1 MIRRDWWG
9 RRNAPTTTGPN
20 GPAAPN
26 GSARPSGSV
35 LPNGSAPPNGSTP
48 PTTTAPVPGPGGV
61 AAELDHSGSDRR
73 RALRQ
78 RFSTLSATLGGP
90 VDRDDAPISAGGRG
104 TAELLTELTAVIGPD
119 PAVERI
125 WLLLAVLTG
134 NLPTP
139 EQVRAAHRAAALD
152 GPIAAIVLALQEVP
166 AAGEF
171 PPVTVVADR
180 VVVDVHNTAQADFVT
195 GIQRVTREATRRW
208 TAEHR
213 PLLIGWRPDLRSI
226 RALSIPEARRA
237 CWGGPAVPIP
247 AGDAVIVPWNC
258 TYLLPELAAEVT
270 RTAYLQALA
279 QYSTSTLNI
288 VGYDLVPMTTAET
301 SHIGLIPGFSRN
313 LAAARYARTVVPISA
328 GAAGEYLGWREMLT
342 GTGLAGP
349 EIVEVVLPGQ
359 APPADPAATRRA
371 VDRLT
376 VGGLPMVLVVGSHE
390 PRKNHLA
397 VLHAAELLWREDL
410 AFSLTFIG
418 GNSWNSEWFQAGLK
432 RAREAGRPVETLS
445 AVDDDLLFGAYRCA
459 RFTVF
464 PSINEGFGLPVAESL
479 ACGTPVITS
488 RYGSLAEIAQQ
499 GGVVLVDPRDDHDI
513 AAAMRSLLTDDARYA
528 ELAEQ
533 ARTRPERTW
542 DTYAR
547 DSWAELVAPRS
558 PRTLTGA
565 HR

>member
-1 MIRRDWWG
+1 MMRRERWG
-9 RRNAPTTTGPN
+9 RRNVPASAGPTGSAIATGSA
-20 GPAAPN
+20 GSN
-26 GSARPSGSV
+26 GSA
-35 LPNGSAPPNGSTP
+35 LQTSTP
-48 PTTTAPVPGPGGV
+48 APGPAGLATDV
-61 AAELDHSGSDRR
+61 DHSGSDRR

-78 RFSTLSATLGGP
+78 RFETVSLTLGAP
-90 VDRDDAPISAGGRG
+90 TEIDDTSDEPGRRS
-104 TAELLTELTAVIGPD
+104 TADLLTELAGAIGSD
-119 PAVERI
+119 PTVDRI
-125 WLLLAVLTG
+125 WLVLAVLTG

-152 GPIAAIVLALQEVP
+152 GPAAAISLALQEVP
-166 AAGEF
+166 ATGDF
-171 PPVTVVADR
+171 PPVTVVVDR
-180 VVVDVHNTAQADFVT
+180 VVVDVHHTAQADFVT

-208 TAEHR
+208 MAEHR

-226 RALSIPEARRA
+226 RALSIAEARRA

-247 AGDAVIVPWNC
+247 AGDAVVVPWNC
-258 TYLLPELAAEVT
+258 TYVLPELAAEVT

-359 APPADPAATRRA
+359 APPADPAATGRA
-371 VDRLT
+371 ADRFT

-397 VLHAAELLWREDL
+397 VLHAAELLWREGL
-410 AFSLTFIG
+410 SFSLTFLG
-418 GNSWNSEWFQAGLK
+418 GNSWNSEWFQAGLQ
-432 RAREAGRPVETLS
+432 RARDAGRPVETLS
-445 AVDDDLLFGAYRCA
+445 AADDDLLFGAYRSA

-499 GGVVLVDPRDDHDI
+499 GGVVLIDPRDDHDI
-513 AAAMRSLLTDDARYA
+513 AAAMRSLLTDDAWYT
-528 ELAEQ
+528 ELAAQ
-533 ARTRPERTW
+533 ASNRPERTW

-547 DSWAELVAPRS
+547 ESWAELVAPRP

-565 HR
+565 RP